1 MLAKPLMPMV
11 PWKKNI
17 NHSVAPKKYHRSGL
31 PCRNDKT
38 KKGFLIIEL
47 FQNESPFNSTR
58 IKVVEE
64 VLLLQYRV
72 KMQQSSFFLTRNYT
86 DLGDLGGG

>member
-1 MLAKPLMPMV
+1 M
-11 PWKKNI
+11 
-17 NHSVAPKKYHRSGL
+17 
-31 PCRNDKT
+31 
-38 KKGFLIIEL
+38 EL

-72 KMQQSSFFLTRNYT
+72 KMQQSSFFWRATIQILEILEEDNNASGT
-86 DLGDLGGG
+86 DFAKMFSEKLLHNVLG